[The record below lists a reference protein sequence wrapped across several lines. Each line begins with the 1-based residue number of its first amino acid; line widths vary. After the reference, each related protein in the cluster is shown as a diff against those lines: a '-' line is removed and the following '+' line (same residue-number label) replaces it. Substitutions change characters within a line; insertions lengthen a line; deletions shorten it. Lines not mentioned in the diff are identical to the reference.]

1 MLATQLLINGIALG
15 SLYALAA
22 VGLSLIF
29 WTTRVFH
36 IAHGGAYVV
45 AAYAFIELLE
55 RFGAVVAVLGSLAA
69 AVAFGYGINRLVY
82 RPIQRSR
89 DSFFTLFV
97 ASFGALIVVSN
108 LISIFWGSNVKTLE
122 PISGPVQVGSIQA
135 PSAAVIGLVVA
146 IVFLAFLQIFL
157 AKSETGVGLR
167 AMADNAALVDMLG
180 LNRRKFGT
188 MAFVI
193 GSAMVVPA
201 AILTTYVQG
210 VQPTSGLK
218 VATIGLVVSI
228 AGGVGSLSGAVVGGV
243 LLGVVENVSILWVNP
258 LWAEAVGFSV
268 LLAILVV
275 RPTGIIPRRAQA

>member
-45 AAYAFIELLE
+45 AAYVFIELLE

-69 AVAFGYGINRLVY
+69 AVAFGYGINRFVY

-108 LISIFWGSNVKTLE
+108 LISILWGSNVKTLE
-122 PISGPVQVGSIQA
+122 PISDPVQVGSIQA

-146 IVFLAFLQIFL
+146 IVFLAFLQMFL

-167 AMADNAALVDMLG
+167 AMADNAALVDVLG
-180 LNRRKFGT
+180 LNRRRFGT
-188 MAFVI
+188 TAFVI

-210 VQPTSGLK
+210 VQPTSGLR